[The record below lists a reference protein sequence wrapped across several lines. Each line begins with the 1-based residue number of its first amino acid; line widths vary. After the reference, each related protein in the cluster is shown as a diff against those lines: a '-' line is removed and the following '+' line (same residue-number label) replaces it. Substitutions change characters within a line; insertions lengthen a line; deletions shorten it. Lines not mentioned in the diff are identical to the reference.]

1 VGAYLGRRVAAMPL
15 LLLGVITLSFL
26 IFRTLPANPLVS
38 IVGERQ
44 LGNEEVVAAAEER
57 WGLDKS
63 VPEQY
68 VIYLAKVVQGDLGTS
83 FRTRSSVASDL
94 GARAPATFE
103 LVLGALAIG
112 VTGGVGLGVLAARR
126 KDRATDHLSRLFALV
141 GSSLPAFWVGLVLL
155 FVLYAQL
162 GWFPGPGR
170 LDPRS
175 VAPPGVT
182 GLYTVDALL
191 DGDLD
196 TFWQAL
202 RHLALPAFTLGWGL
216 MGIISRLVRASM
228 LDELG
233 ADYVRTA
240 RAKGLRERQVLFGH
254 ALRNAWLP
262 TLTIIGFSFAF
273 LLTGAVL
280 TETIFSWPGIGSYA
294 VESSRSLD
302 YPAITGVVILGGLV
316 FLVANLLTDIA
327 YAVADPKIRLS

>member
-1 VGAYLGRRVAAMPL
+1 VGAYLVRRVAAMPL
-15 LLLGVITLSFL
+15 LLLGVVTLAFL
-26 IFRTLPANPLVS
+26 ISRAIPADPLVS
-38 IVGERQ
+38 IIGERQ
-44 LGNEEVVAAAEER
+44 LGNEQVVEAARER

-68 VIYLAKVVQGDLGTS
+68 AIYVGKLVRGDLGTS
-83 FRTRSSVASDL
+83 FRTRQSVSSDL
-94 GARAPATFE
+94 SDRLPATVE
-103 LVLGALAIG
+103 LTVAALLLG
-112 VTGGVGLGVLAARR
+112 VTGGVTLGVLAAKRR
-126 KDRATDHLSRLFALV
+126 DGLADHSARLFALL

-155 FVLYAQL
+155 FVFYAQL
-162 GWFPGPGR
+162 GWLPGPGR
-170 LDPRS
+170 LDPRAA
-175 VAPPGVT
+175 APPEVT

-191 DGDLD
+191 DGDVG

-240 RAKGLRERQVLFGH
+240 RAKGLREREVLYGH
-254 ALRNAWLP
+254 ALRNAMLP
-262 TLTIIGFSFAF
+262 TLTIVGFSFAF

-280 TETIFSWPGIGSYA
+280 TETIFSWPGVGSYA
-294 VESSRSLD
+294 VDSSRALD
-302 YPAITGVVILGGLV
+302 FPAIIGVSILGGLI
-316 FLVANLLTDIA
+316 FLVANLVTDIA